1 MLAGSLKERPYVAAA
16 VRLVFDHLVM
26 SSVASATATVPGKY
40 FVEVDKK
47 TDHRRSTDSRELE
60 THPVGV

>member
-16 VRLVFDHLVM
+16 VRLVLDHLVT
-26 SSVASATATVPGKY
+26 SSATSATVTVPGRY

-47 TDHRRSTDSRELE
+47 TDHHGSTDFTKL
-60 THPVGV
+60 